1 MNRKELVEEIAD
13 MTGQS
18 KSNVEGFVSS
28 FIDVVSKN
36 MKKKDGVRLVGFGT
50 FSVAKRKARSGT
62 QPSDGRGRSRIPAR
76 KAPVFK
82 AGALFAQSGREV
94 VVERASTCACPHLV
108 LA

>member
-13 MTGQS
+13 VTGQS
-18 KSNVEGFVSS
+18 KSAVEGFITS

-50 FSVAKRKARSGT
+50 FSVAKRKARSGRNPQT
-62 QPSDGRGRSRIPAR
+62 GEEIRIPAR

-82 AGALFAQSGREV
+82 AGALLRKA
-94 VVERASTCACPHLV
+94 VEK
-108 LA
+108 

>member
-13 MTGQS
+13 VTGHS
-18 KSNVEGFVSS
+18 KSAVEGFVTS

-50 FSVAKRKARSGT
+50 FSVAKRKARSGRNPQT
-62 QPSDGRGRSRIPAR
+62 GEEIRIPAR

-82 AGALFAQSGREV
+82 AGALLRKA
-94 VVERASTCACPHLV
+94 VEK
-108 LA
+108 